1 MPLHVGQV
9 IVDTEFVLRY
19 EKGKEAITVAAPNKD
34 DAKELFTWLK
44 TQVFP

>member
-1 MPLHVGQV
+1 VPLHLGVV
-9 IVDTEFVLRY
+9 EAKEEYALVYT
-19 EKGKEAITVAAPNKD
+19 KGKETIAVSAPNKD